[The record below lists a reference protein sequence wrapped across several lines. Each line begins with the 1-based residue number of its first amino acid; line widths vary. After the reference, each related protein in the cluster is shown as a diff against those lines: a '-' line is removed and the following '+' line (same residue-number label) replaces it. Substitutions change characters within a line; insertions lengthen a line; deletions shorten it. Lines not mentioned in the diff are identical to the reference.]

1 MVQFNLLPDVKLEF
15 VKARR
20 TKYMMTFVSVVVGAV
35 ALAVLLFALFYVNVV
50 QRKSLNDL
58 NKDIKSHST
67 ELKNVEDLS
76 KILTVQNQLN
86 TLTSLHDKKPVSSRM
101 FGYLTQLTPNQLSL
115 TKLSVNFDESTMSIS
130 GTAPT
135 LDPVYVFTDTLKS
148 AQYTVEG
155 SDTSSKPFSEVV
167 LSEFGRDDKGA
178 SFTITL
184 KFDPIIF
191 DATKQT
197 QLVVTQAT
205 TDGQTNLFTEAEQ

>member
-1 MVQFNLLPDVKLEF
+1 MSSMVQFNLLPDVKLEF

-58 NKDIKSHST
+58 NKDIKSYST

-167 LSEFGRDDKGA
+167 L
-178 SFTITL
+178 
-184 KFDPIIF
+184 
-191 DATKQT
+191 
-197 QLVVTQAT
+197 
-205 TDGQTNLFTEAEQ
+205 